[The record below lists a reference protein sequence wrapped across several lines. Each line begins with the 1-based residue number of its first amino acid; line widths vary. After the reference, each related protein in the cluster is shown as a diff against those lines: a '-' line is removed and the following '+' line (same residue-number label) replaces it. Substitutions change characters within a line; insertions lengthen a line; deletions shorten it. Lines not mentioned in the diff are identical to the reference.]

1 MEKCLIVN
9 GMADNGIAHSF
20 LDYNNELI
28 IIFDSEDY
36 ANKFCQDLVNSAIKY
51 DRKSSNTIALHI
63 K

>member
-1 MEKCLIVN
+1 
-9 GMADNGIAHSF
+9 MADNGIAHSF